1 MVSHQPRRF
10 NRNWLLPPFSLS
22 FWCAI
27 LTENPP
33 IFLRHYPAFK
43 NGQLNVSELARVCDL
58 SRTTVYK
65 YIGILQI
72 KKQPFG
78 CFFGADDGTFVAA
91 RCSFGLFRWAEKP
104 SAPRLLLLPTKPA
117 ALWGLLFSWVQVRI
131 MQKKHLSLRGAF
143 LVRMMGLEP
152 TGYCYH

>member
-1 MVSHQPRRF
+1 M
-10 NRNWLLPPFSLS
+10 
-22 FWCAI
+22 
-27 LTENPP
+27 
-33 IFLRHYPAFK
+33 
-43 NGQLNVSELARVCDL
+43 

-117 ALWGLLFSWVQVRI
+117 ALWGLLLSWVQVRI

-143 LVRMMGLEP
+143 LVRVVIQNFLKKPVISTVFKADE
-152 TGYCYH
+152 

>member
-1 MVSHQPRRF
+1 MLFRSFYHKDTEIS
-10 NRNWLLPPFSLS
+10 NRKTSLVVVDKRG
-22 FWCAI
+22 
-27 LTENPP
+27 
-33 IFLRHYPAFK
+33 IFR
-43 NGQLNVSELARVCDL
+43 
-58 SRTTVYK
+58 
-65 YIGILQI
+65 
-72 KKQPFG
+72 
-78 CFFGADDGTFVAA
+78 GADDGTFVAA

-117 ALWGLLFSWVQVRI
+117 ALWGLLLSWVQVRI